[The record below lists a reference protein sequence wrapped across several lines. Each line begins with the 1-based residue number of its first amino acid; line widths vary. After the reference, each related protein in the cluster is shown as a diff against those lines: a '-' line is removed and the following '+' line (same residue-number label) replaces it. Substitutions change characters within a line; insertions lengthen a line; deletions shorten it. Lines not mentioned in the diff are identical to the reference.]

1 MMAALGKVYR
11 RIRYG
16 KSVIVVS
23 GLPRSGTSMAMQI
36 LETGGLPVV
45 TDWVRQANEDNPKG
59 YYEYERVKN
68 LHRDN
73 DRAWVRDARGKAI
86 KVISYLLKDLPVTNN
101 YQVIFIE
108 RDLREILASQAKM
121 LERQNEAN
129 ESSDERMLE
138 LYQDHLWKVKYLL
151 KHRPRFQTM
160 VLEYKDVVE
169 KPLEQARRMREF
181 LGIPLDLEKMAS
193 IVDEQLYRNRR

>member
-1 MMAALGKVYR
+1 MMATVRKVYR
-11 RIRYG
+11 RLRYG
-16 KSVIVVS
+16 KPVIVVS
-23 GLPRSGTSMAMQI
+23 GLPRSGTSMVMQM

-45 TDWVRQANEDNPKG
+45 TDWVRQANEDNPRG

-86 KVISYLLKDLPVTNN
+86 KVISYLLKDLPATNN
-101 YQVIFIE
+101 YQVIFME
-108 RDLREILASQAKM
+108 RDLHEILASQAKM
-121 LERQNEAN
+121 LERRHAAN

-138 LYQDHLWKVKYLL
+138 LYQDHLWQVKSLL
-151 KHRPRFQTM
+151 KSRPHFQTM
-160 VLEYKDVVE
+160 VVEYKDVVGN
-169 KPLEQARRMREF
+169 PLAQAQRLCEF
-181 LGIPLDLEKMAS
+181 LGLPLGLEKMAS